1 MDYQSAFAISAA
13 GMSAEKLRV
22 DVAALNLANANSP
35 LSPQGAGYQPLR
47 VMSTTRAAYGVRS
60 FGDLVEQGMAVNQGL
75 SVAPYRAPARRVH
88 EPGHPQA
95 DRDGYVSYP
104 GVDTLTEMMTM
115 MVASRAYEADVAAF
129 NAAKT
134 MALKALEIGGRT

>member
-13 GMSAEKLRV
+13 GMTAEKLRV
-22 DVAALNLANANSP
+22 DVAAMNLANANSP
-35 LSPQGAGYQPLR
+35 LSANGAGYQPLR
-47 VMSTTRAAYGVRS
+47 VHASVRAAPGARS
-60 FGDLVEQGMAVNQGL
+60 FEALVDQGMAAAHTL
-75 SVAPYRAPARRVH
+75 SVAPYRAPARRVY

-95 DRDGYVSYP
+95 NKDGFVSYP
-104 GVDTLTEMMTM
+104 GVDPLTEMMTL

-134 MALKALEIGGRT
+134 MAMKALEIGGRS

>member
-22 DVAALNLANANSP
+22 DIAALNLANANSP
-35 LSPQGAGYQPLR
+35 LSAKGAGYQPLR
-47 VMSTTRAAYGVRS
+47 VQASMRAVPGARS
-60 FGDLVEQGMAVNQGL
+60 FEALMDHGMSATQTL
-75 SVAPYRAPARRVH
+75 SVAPYRAPPRRVH

-95 DRDGYVSYP
+95 NKDGFVLYP
-104 GVDTLTEMMTM
+104 GVDSLTEMVTL

-129 NAAKT
+129 NAAKS
-134 MALKALEIGGRT
+134 MAVKALEIGGRS

>member
-13 GMSAEKLRV
+13 GMSAERLRV
-22 DVAALNLANANSP
+22 DVAALNLANANTP
-35 LSPQGAGYQPLR
+35 WAANGAGYQPLR
-47 VMSTTRAAYGVRS
+47 VQASVRAAPGARS
-60 FGDLVEQGMAVNQGL
+60 FETLMDQGIEAARTL

-95 DRDGYVSYP
+95 NKDGFVLYP
-104 GVDTLTEMMTM
+104 GVDSLTEMMTL

-129 NAAKT
+129 NAAKS
-134 MALKALEIGGRT
+134 MAMKALEIGGRS

>member
-13 GMSAEKLRV
+13 GMTAEKLRV
-22 DVAALNLANANSP
+22 DVAALNLANANAP
-35 LSPQGAGYQPLR
+35 LSASGAGYQPLR
-47 VMSTTRAAYGVRS
+47 VQASTRTPPGARS
-60 FGDLVEQGMAVNQGL
+60 FDSLVDQGMAVAQTL
-75 SVAPYRAPARRVH
+75 SVAPYRAPARRVY

-95 DRDGYVSYP
+95 NKDGFVSYP
-104 GVDTLTEMMTM
+104 GVDSLTEMMTL

-134 MALKALEIGGRT
+134 MAMKALEIGGRS